1 MNKMKLTKKQLV
13 ILLDGLEHRLAQASY
28 SAGRL
33 RSDVYKMDIDSETKY
48 QIISRIDQ
56 HMDELV

>member
-13 ILLDGLEHRLAQASY
+13 ILLDGLEHRLAQANY